1 MRTRLAAV
9 VSTLL
14 PLLLL
19 LLLAVLP
26 CAAID
31 RARYR
36 ELNGKVRAAAKQQDW
51 QGARDVLTTL
61 GKELPAPT
69 PRYLLQVASVEARLG
84 HKDEALKWLVRYAA
98 MGLAYDVAGDDDL
111 KPLLAEPGFA
121 KIAEAMKARTAPVS
135 SSEMYCALDLVDVM
149 PEDITHD
156 GSGFIVSSVQ
166 HHTLYRLHAPKAD
179 DVACEATEVPLEEAA
194 KRWPTLAVSADAA
207 RKLLWFSTSAMP
219 GFADIPKEDEG
230 KAALVAMNTK
240 GQVARRWNLEADSP
254 AVLGDMTLAAD
265 GTIYITDSV
274 SGGVYRVRG
283 DVKTANMERIADGLF
298 SPQTPALSA
307 DKKRLFVADYSMG
320 IAVIDLAGGKPVEYM
335 PHPEDVAVTGID
347 GLYLVGDSLIAIQN
361 GTEPA
366 RVLRLKLDAA
376 QQRIVSAEVMEQGG
390 ERLGDPTHAVVVDG
404 WLYVIANVGWGK
416 VDDSG
421 QLKSGENFTAPA
433 VLRFALKGHRPSR
446 QATSSAPSSG
456 WRAARRDRWCAARCR
471 GRRMQ
476 SRSRVPGPSL
486 AIAQARNRQCCGAAS
501 RRQRRDHAG
510 PSSRRW
516 RLTWG
521 QLASRA
527 CLFAAT
533 AREVA
538 SCRARRRQTSFP
550 SWRCAAQSPRWN
562 ERR

>member
-1 MRTRLAAV
+1 M
-9 VSTLL
+9 LL
-14 PLLLL
+14 I
-19 LLLAVLP
+19 AILP
-26 CAAID
+26 CTAID

-69 PRYLLQVASVEARLG
+69 PRYLLQVASVEARMG
-84 HKDEALKWLVRYAA
+84 HKDEALKWLARYAA

-121 KIAEAMKARTAPVS
+121 KIAETMKARTEPVS
-135 SSEMYCALDLVDVM
+135 TGEMYCALALVDVM

-156 GSGFIVSSVQ
+156 SSGFIVSSVQ

-179 DVACEATEVPLEEAA
+179 DVACDATELPIEEAA
-194 KRWPTLAVSADAA
+194 KRWPTLAVSVDAQ

-230 KAALVAMNTK
+230 KAALVAINSK
-240 GQVARRWNLEADSP
+240 GQVARRWTIGPDSP
-254 AVLGDMTLAAD
+254 AVLGDMTLAPD

-274 SGGVYRVRG
+274 SGGVYRLRG
-283 DVKTANMERIADGLF
+283 DVKTAAMEKIADGLF

-320 IAVIDLAGGKPVEYM
+320 IAMINVAGSKPVEYM
-335 PHPEDVAVTGID
+335 PHPEDMAVTGID

-366 RVLRLKLDAA
+366 RVLRLRLDGA
-376 QQRIVSAEVMEQGG
+376 QQKIVSAEVMEQGG

-404 WLYVIANVGWGK
+404 WLYVIANVGWSK

-421 QLKSGENFTAPA
+421 KLKSGEHFTAPS
-433 VLRFALKGHRPSR
+433 VLRFPL
-446 QATSSAPSSG
+446 SG
-456 WRAARRDRWCAARCR
+456 KK
-471 GRRMQ
+471 
-476 SRSRVPGPSL
+476 SK
-486 AIAQARNRQCCGAAS
+486 
-501 RRQRRDHAG
+501 
-510 PSSRRW
+510 
-516 RLTWG
+516 
-521 QLASRA
+521 
-527 CLFAAT
+527 
-533 AREVA
+533 
-538 SCRARRRQTSFP
+538 
-550 SWRCAAQSPRWN
+550 
-562 ERR
+562 